1 MSYIDTDVIYPQI
14 RNNPSS
20 IYSFLL
26 VAGYLKVLKMDL
38 AFNGDFICELA
49 LPNKEIAY
57 VYNKEILQKLNPI
70 IPQATAV
77 SIQESLYVGNISLL
91 QKHLARLLIQSV
103 SCYDTIGENFYH
115 GLVLGLCA
123 MMDNYYYVSLNRE
136 PGEGRYDIQL
146 MPKKAAFPGI
156 IIELKAQ
163 KNSSNLKAL
172 SEDALRQINDKK
184 YDTELKEK
192 GIDKILKYGVAFSRK
207 NVEVTMG

>member
-70 IPQATAV
+70 IPQVTAI
-77 SIQESLYVGNISLL
+77 SIQESLYAGNIYLL

-103 SCYDTIGENFYH
+103 SCYDT
-115 GLVLGLCA
+115 
-123 MMDNYYYVSLNRE
+123 
-136 PGEGRYDIQL
+136 
-146 MPKKAAFPGI
+146 
-156 IIELKAQ
+156 
-163 KNSSNLKAL
+163 
-172 SEDALRQINDKK
+172 
-184 YDTELKEK
+184 ELKEK
-192 GIDKILKYGVAFSRK
+192 GIDKMLKYGVAFSGK
-207 NVEVTMG
+207 NVEVAMGYVNRFMK